1 MKKPAETTPPAQT
14 ETTSTVWPAVNTAAA
29 WQRPMTPASIA
40 ALKAE
45 AQALDR
51 LGLQIITVIPEPLPA
66 DRWPQRD
73 REGRSVLNK
82 NGNPR
87 PAFVGKNPSHW
98 VGRESPRLLSHAKP
112 EPLAAVLA
120 KIDTAAKHGHPIGLG
135 VIPSDRLAIVDLD
148 AKNYQGGAIELEADY
163 RRLVAAH
170 PELARTRTERTPSGG
185 IHIYA
190 EVADGMASW
199 SRSSGGRRCRFT
211 TTPGGPHRGEMLSGT
226 RISVTAPTAGSLG
239 AYRLIEGTEDY
250 AHTLI
255 KVPNLGAIGITPH
268 AKPATPQPPLK
279 RPVESH
285 EGEQQPPHL
294 RDLLRG
300 HAAGVLKGERPY
312 GEDRSSNMTGF
323 LKELYGLRNWLDAEG
338 LPYAGS
344 VDELTLEAAQALD
357 IEDKLDRVM
366 ATIDASACTW
376 GSDPKASRGR
386 YDKVMC
392 GGWPAGDGADGL
404 TDEGRGDQQQERQQ
418 QRQPD
423 PEPLTYTQLI
433 AATLEA
439 VREGK
444 ADAEMDARAEIMA
457 RFRRSDSQITKA
469 LIDLLTTQEGGA
481 VNRST
486 YGAVDLERTAGMD
499 WLIEGFIPERDQV
512 LIYGE
517 AGAGKTTAAVG
528 LAFAVIEG
536 TGFLDRASRA
546 TQGSVLFI
554 ASDSGA
560 DPLKAAL
567 QSMGLMDH
575 PALNPDA
582 EHRLIVWAHDADQG
596 RLAWDASLRGC
607 IALLDFIRRERPALV
622 IIDSAKAVTSKADLN
637 YCDNAP
643 VTALLTFAKEVLCAH
658 CSIAWLHHDGT
669 AKGSAAGAKAW
680 KEIPSMVHAIE
691 HVEMGGSGD
700 DKGGGGPRNEPW
712 KCERMRWWKVRKCRM
727 GTGREFQFE
736 LDEGTGRPALIP
748 AAAKTV
754 VQDARA
760 GIVDELWRAWQEG
773 QRSLSRRE
781 LIDAMRDQHS
791 YSSKTTDNNLSRMVR
806 ARHPE
811 VCRLSIPR
819 GHYKL
824 APRVVEVLAAAAAQT
839 DTPLITSLLHGK
851 EQGENPV
858 RESDVVTSR
867 EVPEGTR
874 REPTDEPAQA
884 SEFPRENLG
893 NCPPASGRNGSGPVP
908 SPEVFTPRARGASRQ
923 CLKSLWPDPWQQSA

>member
-1 MKKPAETTPPAQT
+1 MAPAA
-14 ETTSTVWPAVNTAAA
+14 
-29 WQRPMTPASIA
+29 IA

-51 LGLQIITVIPEPLPA
+51 LGLQIIPVIPEPLPA
-66 DRWPQRD
+66 DRWPQTD
-73 REGRSVLNK
+73 RKGRIALDND
-82 NGNPR
+82 GNPR

-98 VGRESPRLLSHAKP
+98 IGRDSPRLLSHARP
-112 EPLAAVLA
+112 EPLDKVLA
-120 KIDTAAKHGHPIGLG
+120 KIDTAAEHGHPIGLG
-135 VIPSDRLAIVDLD
+135 VIPSDRLVIADLD
-148 AKNYQGGAIELEADY
+148 AKDYQGGTAELEADY

-185 IHIYA
+185 IHVYI
-190 EVADGMASW
+190 EVDDGMTSW

-211 TTPGGPHRGEMLSGT
+211 TTLGGPHCGEMLSGT
-226 RISVTAPTAGSLG
+226 RISVTAPTAGSVG
-239 AYRLIEGTEDY
+239 AYRLLEGTEDY

-255 KVPNLGAIGITPH
+255 KVPNLGAIGFTPH
-268 AKPATPQPPLK
+268 EKPATPQQPIE
-279 RPVESH
+279 RPVERPG
-285 EGEQQPPHL
+285 EPCNGEQQPPHL
-294 RDLLRG
+294 RELLRG
-300 HAAGVLKGERPY
+300 QAAGVLRGERPY
-312 GEDRSSNMTGF
+312 GEDRSSNMAGF
-323 LKELYGLRNWLDAEG
+323 LKELYGLRNWLDSEG
-338 LPYAGS
+338 LPYVGS
-344 VDELTLEAAQALD
+344 VDTLIAEAAQVLD
-357 IEDKLDRVM
+357 IGDKLDRVID
-366 ATIDASACTW
+366 TIDANACTW

-386 YDKVMC
+386 YDKVMR
-392 GGWPAGDGADGL
+392 GGWPADASTARGSGDSQPQ
-404 TDEGRGDQQQERQQ
+404 GRGDAPPKRE
-418 QRQPD
+418 PD
-423 PEPLTYTQLI
+423 PEHLTYTALL
-433 AATLEA
+433 AAALEA
-439 VREGK
+439 TRSGQ
-444 ADAEMDARAEIMA
+444 ADQEMTLRAEIMA
-457 RFRRSDSQITKA
+457 RFRRSDAQITKA

-560 DPLKAAL
+560 DPLKATL

-575 PALNPDA
+575 PALNLDA

-596 RLAWDASLRGC
+596 RVAWDASLRGC
-607 IALLDFIRRERPALV
+607 IALLDFIRRERPALA
-622 IIDSAKAVTSKADLN
+622 IIDSAKAVTAKADLN

-712 KCERMRWWKVRKCRM
+712 KCERIRWWKVRKCRM

-773 QRSLSRRE
+773 QRSLSRKE

-791 YSSKTTDNNLSRMVR
+791 YSSKTTDNNLGRMVK

-839 DTPLITSLLHGK
+839 DTPLITSLLHGR
-851 EQGENPV
+851 EQGKKPV

-874 REPTDEPAQA
+874 RELSDEPAQA

-923 CLKSLWPDPWQQSA
+923 CLKNLWPDPWQQSA